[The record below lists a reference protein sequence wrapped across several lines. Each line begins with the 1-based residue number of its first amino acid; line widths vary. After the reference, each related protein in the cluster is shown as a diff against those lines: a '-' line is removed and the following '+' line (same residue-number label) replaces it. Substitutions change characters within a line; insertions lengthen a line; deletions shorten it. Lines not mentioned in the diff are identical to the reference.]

1 MMHNPI
7 GTLNLSY
14 FNPSIPKQV
23 NNKGRVMLE
32 GYVKSFSQD
41 KGFGFIS
48 TGAESYFFHIS
59 DLPKSTPPSQVRPG
73 TKFRFDDVPAP
84 KGMQAKK
91 LELVPVT
98 YTKKQ
103 SSGFIMRRDRK
114 LKHGQAIVI
123 KPAAS
128 IFDRDPEVCRQSL
141 VQLAKRCGC
150 NALLD
155 MKTHRN
161 TWSKG
166 NYHYSMHEAHAVLAI
181 VANDVECSPEKK
193 EVSDLAFAAELRAA
207 ETKATEEIAKIE
219 RCRFWQT
226 FPWNW
231 IVIAIIAVV
240 FLSII
245 S

>member
-1 MMHNPI
+1 
-7 GTLNLSY
+7 
-14 FNPSIPKQV
+14 
-23 NNKGRVMLE
+23 MLE

-48 TGAESYFFHIS
+48 TGVESYFFHVS
-59 DLPKSTPPSQVRPG
+59 DIPKSIPPSQVRTG
-73 TKFRFDDVPAP
+73 TKFRFDDVPTP

-98 YTKKQ
+98 YTKKK
-103 SSGFIMRRDRK
+103 SSGFIMRRDSK

-123 KPAAS
+123 KPVAS
-128 IFDRDPEVCRQSL
+128 IFDRDPDVCRQSL

-155 MKTHRN
+155 MEMHRN

-166 NYHYSMHEAHAVLAI
+166 NYRYSMHEAHAVLAI

-193 EVSDLAFAAELRAA
+193 DTFDLAFAAELRAA
-207 ETKATEEIAKIE
+207 ETKAAEEIAKIE
-219 RCRFWQT
+219 RRRFWQT
-226 FPWNW
+226 FPWSW
-231 IVIAIIAVV
+231 IVIVIIVLG
-240 FLSII
+240 FFSIT